1 MSQDEWSQLLQTDM
15 DKLFTDREQDQ
26 RETITLKKG
35 ERRNVTVLFLD
46 IKGFTAMSEKL
57 DPEEVTHIIDNVF
70 KVLTSEIL
78 RYGGMVDKYIGDCI
92 MALFGAKKASE
103 DDAER
108 SIRAALGMIE
118 KMDSVNVIMK
128 AKGITLGCRIGIN
141 SGLVVAG
148 ELGDRGEKD
157 FTVMG
162 DTVNTASR
170 LETAAEVN
178 TIMISEGTREQA
190 GDIFD
195 CEELEPI
202 TVKGKSKPLQVYRV
216 RGVLKERVERWDR
229 DTLAKSKAYVGRASE
244 WDALGGFMESYF
256 GGEVPER
263 IKVAGLKADGG
274 MGKSRMAHEFL
285 GRGPCPRGLIL
296 KGKTISSADAP
307 YWVFVS
313 VFKNLMGASEGDS
326 VETVR
331 RKWAEFYERLKE
343 LPLLD
348 DEKRKDTLAALE
360 RHEDYLAYLLGV
372 PSDPETIKKKKP
384 DELKELIFTTFR
396 LFMEA
401 ASALEG
407 DGEDGAMYLVLDD
420 LHWIDE
426 LSRELIDFLLANLQP
441 VRPTLFV
448 GMYRPD
454 YVPSENWREGEN
466 FYQLIIDP
474 LSLDEAVGMVQGM
487 LRGMVLTERLAKV
500 IFEKSGGN
508 PFYLEEITFS
518 LIDREVLIQ
527 EEVQEGNPVW
537 VVNPEQEDVELP
549 DSIHGMV
556 QTRIDKLD
564 EEARKLLFEAS
575 VLGMEFSTNLLAE
588 VHERAG
594 GERGQLD
601 QLLDELVAARMVI
614 ASGGAGEQGDRFYV
628 FANVLI
634 CEVCYNTLL
643 NYNKQVLHGLLG
655 ECVEELYGDGE
666 VPADEH
672 YRLAHHFEKG
682 EKADKAV
689 FYLESAADQC
699 ARQFSSRAAVE
710 LYGRL
715 LDLLDQA
722 EMIAT
727 EKNTCRLR
735 NMFKLA
741 QVEYLAGM
749 LDEAFGH
756 FSECGKLAG
765 PAGDYK
771 TLCSVLTSAGEIE
784 RIREHADKALKFF
797 EKSLELAGKLGLDEQ
812 AADNL
817 VNIGIVMEEGGD
829 YQEAMEYF
837 QQALARAVTD
847 EQRQNIS
854 HYIYQRA

>member
-1 MSQDEWSQLLQTDM
+1 M
-15 DKLFTDREQDQ
+15 
-26 RETITLKKG
+26 KG
-35 ERRNVTVLFLD
+35 
-46 IKGFTAMSEKL
+46 
-57 DPEEVTHIIDNVF
+57 
-70 KVLTSEIL
+70 
-78 RYGGMVDKYIGDCI
+78 
-92 MALFGAKKASE
+92 
-103 DDAER
+103 
-108 SIRAALGMIE
+108 
-118 KMDSVNVIMK
+118 
-128 AKGITLGCRIGIN
+128 KGITLGCRIGIN

-170 LETAAEVN
+170 LESAAEVN
-178 TIMISEGTREQA
+178 TLMISTNTREQA

-195 CEELEPI
+195 YEKLEPI
-202 TVKGKSKPLQVYRV
+202 SVKGKSKPLQVYRV
-216 RGVLKERVERWDR
+216 RGVLKERVERWER
-229 DTLAKSKAYVGRASE
+229 DTLAKSKAYVGRESE
-244 WDALGGFMESYF
+244 WDALGAFMEDYF
-256 GGEVPER
+256 CEDGPER
-263 IKVAGLKADGG
+263 IKVAGLRADGG
-274 MGKSRMAHEFL
+274 MGKSRMTHEFL
-285 GRGPCPRGLIL
+285 SRGPCPRGLIL
-296 KGKTISSADAP
+296 KGKTISYADAP
-307 YWVFVS
+307 YWVFIS

-331 RKWAEFYERLKE
+331 RKWSAAYERLRS

-348 DEKRKDTLAALE
+348 EEKRQKILAGLE
-360 RHEDYLAYLLGV
+360 QHEDYLAYLLGV
-372 PSDPETIKKKKP
+372 PHDPETIKKKKP

-396 LFMEA
+396 LFIEA

-407 DGEDGAMYLVLDD
+407 EGEVMYLVLDD

-426 LSRELIDFLLANLQP
+426 LSRELIDYLLGNLQP

-448 GMYRPD
+448 AMYRPD
-454 YVPSENWREGEN
+454 FKPSENWVEGEN

-474 LSLDEAVGMVQGM
+474 LSHQESAGMVQGM
-487 LRGMVLTERLAKV
+487 LRGLILGERLAKL
-500 IFEKSGGN
+500 IYEKSGGN

-556 QTRIDKLD
+556 QTRIDKLG
-564 EEARKLLFEAS
+564 EQARKLLLEAS
-575 VLGMEFSTNLLAE
+575 VLGVEFGTSLLAD

-594 GERGQLD
+594 GERAQVEELLEQLA
-601 QLLDELVAARMVI
+601 AARMVI
-614 ASGGAGEQGDRFYV
+614 STGGGESDGFYV
-628 FANVLI
+628 FANMLI
-634 CEVCYNTLL
+634 SEVCYNTLL
-643 NYNKQVLHGLLG
+643 NYNKKILHGLLG
-655 ECVEELYGDGE
+655 ECIEDIYGDGE
-666 VPADEH
+666 VPRDEH

-715 LDLLDQA
+715 LEMLEQA
-722 EMIAT
+722 EMAEN
-727 EKNTCRLR
+727 EKKDCRLR
-735 NMFKLA
+735 NIFKLA

-756 FSECGKLAG
+756 FSQCGKLAG
-765 PAGDYK
+765 QAGDFSM
-771 TLCSVLTSAGEIE
+771 LCNVLTSAGEIE
-784 RIREHADKALKFF
+784 RIRENADKAMKFF
-797 EKSLELAGKLGLDEQ
+797 RKSLELAEKLKLDEQ

-829 YQEAMEYF
+829 YQGAMEYF

-854 HYIYQRA
+854 HYIFQRA

>member
-1 MSQDEWSQLLQTDM
+1 MSQDEWSQLLKTDM
-15 DKLFTDREQDQ
+15 DKLFTDREQDT
-26 RETITLKKG
+26 RERITLKKG

-70 KVLTSEIL
+70 KVFTAEIL

-108 SIRAALGMIE
+108 AIRAALGMVG
-118 KMDSVNVIMK
+118 KMDMVNEIMK
-128 AKGITLGCRIGIN
+128 PKGITLGCRVGIN

-178 TIMISEGTREQA
+178 TIMISANTREQS

-195 CEELEPI
+195 LEELDPI
-202 TVKGKSKPLQVYRV
+202 TVKGKSKPLHVYRV
-216 RGVLKERVERWDR
+216 DGVLKERVERWER
-229 DTLAKSKAYVGRASE
+229 DTLAKSKAYVGRQTE
-244 WDALGGFMESYF
+244 WDALGAFMDGYF
-256 GGEVPER
+256 GKEGPKR
-263 IKVAGLKADGG
+263 IKVAGLRADGG
-274 MGKSRMAHEFL
+274 MGKSRMAHEFI
-285 GRGPCPRGLIL
+285 GHGPCPRGLIL
-296 KGKTISSADAP
+296 KGKTISYADAP
-307 YWVFVS
+307 YWLLVS

-331 RKWAEFYERLKE
+331 KKWNEAYERIRGLS
-343 LPLLD
+343 LLEED
-348 DEKRKDTLAALE
+348 KRQKTLAALE
-360 RHEDYLAYLLGV
+360 QHENYLSYLLGV
-372 PSDPETIKKKKP
+372 PSDPEAIKKIKP

-396 LFMEA
+396 LFIEA
-401 ASALEG
+401 ASALDDDG
-407 DGEDGAMYLVLDD
+407 DGAAMYLVLDD

-426 LSRELIDFLLANLQP
+426 LSRELIDFLLVNLQP

-448 GMYRPD
+448 GLYRPD
-454 YVPSENWREGEN
+454 YQPSENWKEDEN
-466 FYQLIIDP
+466 FFQLIIEP
-474 LSLDEAVGMVQGM
+474 LSSQETADMVQGM
-487 LRGMVLTERLAKV
+487 LPGLVLTERLAKL
-500 IFEKSGGN
+500 IFEKSDGN
-508 PFYLEEITFS
+508 PFYIEEITFS

-537 VVNPEQEDVELP
+537 VVNPEQAEVELP

-556 QTRIDKLD
+556 QTRIDKLG
-564 EEARKLLFEAS
+564 EQARKLLFEAS
-575 VLGMEFSTNLLAE
+575 VLGMEFGTNLLAD

-594 GERGQLD
+594 GERGALKE
-601 QLLDELVAARMVI
+601 LLEELVAARMVI
-614 ASGGAGEQGDRFYV
+614 PTGGGGDGFYV

-634 CEVCYNTLL
+634 SEVCYNTLL
-643 NYNKQVLHGLLG
+643 NYNKKVLHGLLG
-655 ECVEELYGDGE
+655 ECIEEIYEGGE
-666 VPADEH
+666 VPQDEH

-682 EKADKAV
+682 EKAERAV

-715 LDLLDQA
+715 LKMLEQA
-722 EMIAT
+722 EMSAS
-727 EKNTCRLR
+727 EKTACRLR
-735 NMFKLA
+735 NVFKLA
-741 QVEYLAGM
+741 QVEYLAVM

-765 PAGDYK
+765 QAGDYK
-771 TLCSVLTSAGEIE
+771 TLCNVLTSAGEIE
-784 RIREHADKALKFF
+784 RIRENRDKAMKFF
-797 EKSLELAGKLGLDEQ
+797 KKSLELAEKLNLEEQ

-817 VNIGIVMEEGGD
+817 VNIGIVMEEGED
-829 YQEAMEYF
+829 YQGAMEYF